1 MITEKLMKL
10 YPNQVFAVEPNVH
23 EVVDHHGKKDIALI
37 DYSNSVEV
45 ADVAVLLVNH
55 KEFMTQKLVFKPNVI
70 LVDTKGIW

>member
-1 MITEKLMKL
+1 M
-10 YPNQVFAVEPNVH
+10 
-23 EVVDHHGKKDIALI
+23 I